1 MNAGRTLG
9 AGALAVAIVA
19 AALAVAAAGPA
30 DAAGSASDAGA
41 TTPSADFDRD
51 QYTVAEGDVASIT
64 VTLTD
69 TDTATI
75 NVGSRESGY
84 LARATVTDGDG
95 DGQVTLRMNLFEA
108 GGWRGTPASGVY
120 DTADPDDSVS
130 VTRVTRTLDDPLEP
144 FAYDLNVSV
153 DGAVYAAATL
163 FVEER
168 ETRTV
173 RSLTAPGS
181 AAPSDLSSGAA
192 ISDVVAVGDYVAV
205 QVEATGVFGYLR
217 GADDLAAGTQGLSL
231 SVVQTNPG
239 PNEAANELSLA
250 DATYVPAPDRDSFFV
265 VFDTGAV
272 DVEPGERYRATF
284 TVDESNPLTDGSES
298 VETTFEVREVTAAVD
313 GSVSLEPE
321 PNQRIAGSTTLA
333 AGSELTLRVE
343 SENPSEPFLE
353 RIDVTVDAG
362 GSWDATLDLSSFS
375 DGTTL
380 RTTVRHDGERIGG
393 PTDLTIGGPSATFEI
408 TAVDV
413 PDTITA
419 GETVSA
425 TATVEN
431 TGDAEGTATVELKV
445 SGRIVDSQELTLG
458 AGERRRST
466 FTIDTEGVPTGT
478 YEYTVVVGEATR
490 SGTVDVVEATATPTV
505 EPTTPAPP
513 TETPTVVTPTT
524 AAPPTAPP
532 TETPTVVTPTTTPP
546 PTPKTPTTTPPPTT
560 TTTREYTPVTT
571 RPPATTAL
579 TPTATDAP
587 GTAPTTI
594 TRTTTNASTNAT
606 TTDGTTAD
614 GTAIAFEAEGSP
626 GFVPAAAVAALAA
639 TLWLRRRR

>member
-1 MNAGRTLG
+1 VALVLAG
-9 AGALAVAIVA
+9 VA
-19 AALAVAAAGPA
+19 AALAVALAGPA
-30 DAAGSASDAGA
+30 GAAGSADAGA
-41 TTPSADFDRD
+41 TTPDADFDRD
-51 QYTVAEGDVASIT
+51 RYTVAEGDVASIT

-69 TDTATI
+69 TDTATV
-75 NVGSRESGY
+75 NVGSRDAGY

-95 DGQVTLRMNLFEA
+95 DGQVTLRVNLFEA
-108 GGWRGTPASGVY
+108 GGWRGTPAGGVY

-130 VTRVTRTLDDPLEP
+130 VTRVTRSLDDPLEP

-168 ETRTV
+168 ETRAA

-192 ISDVVAVGDYVAV
+192 VSDVVAVGDYVAV

-217 GADDLAAGTQGLSL
+217 DADDLASGTQGLSL
-231 SVVQTNPG
+231 EVVQTNPG
-239 PNEAANELSLA
+239 PNEVANELALS
-250 DATYVPAPDRDSFFV
+250 DATYVPAPERDSFFV

-272 DVEPGERYRATF
+272 DVTPGERYRATF
-284 TVDESNPLTDGSES
+284 TVGDSNPLTDGTES
-298 VETTFEVREVTAAVD
+298 VETTFEVRAVTAAVD

-321 PNQRIAGSTTLA
+321 PNQRITGSTTLA
-333 AGSELTLRVE
+333 AGSELTIRVE
-343 SENPSEPFLE
+343 SQNPSEPFLE

-362 GSWDATLDLSSFS
+362 GAWDATLDLSSFS

-393 PTDLTIGGPSATFEI
+393 PANLTIGAPSATFEI

-431 TGDAEGTATVELKV
+431 TGDVEGTATVELRV
-445 SGRIVDSQELTLG
+445 SGRVVDSQELTLG

-478 YEYTVVVGEATR
+478 YEYTVVVGEASR

-513 TETPTVVTPTT
+513 TV
-524 AAPPTAPP
+524 PP

-546 PTPKTPTTTPPPTT
+546 PTPEP
-560 TTTREYTPVTT
+560 TTTREYTPVTAT
-571 RPPATTAL
+571 PADTTAL
-579 TPTATDAP
+579 APTATAAT
-587 GTAPTTI
+587 GTGPRTI
-594 TRTTTNASTNAT
+594 TRTTNAPANAT
-606 TTDGTTAD
+606 TTAADGTSDD
-614 GTAIAFEAEGSP
+614 GTAISFEAEGSP
-626 GFVPAAAVAALAA
+626 GFVPAAAVLALAA